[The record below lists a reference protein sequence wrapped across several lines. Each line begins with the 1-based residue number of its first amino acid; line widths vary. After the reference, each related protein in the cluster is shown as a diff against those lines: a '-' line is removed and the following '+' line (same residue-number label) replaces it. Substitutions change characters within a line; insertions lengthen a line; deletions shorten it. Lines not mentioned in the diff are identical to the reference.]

1 MLELLLG
8 IILGVFIVTPLIII
22 TLLCKFPFKSQLGYK
37 KAQIPTTIP
46 PDSHKGPFLYKLFRS
61 TLIPPAIPTS
71 FQSVQ
76 SVQSVQSA
84 QSTQPTQST
93 QPAQPDQT
101 TIQSN
106 HSSQPQPQPQPQP
119 PTLLDTTRSSLIKQ
133 LLNNG
138 KIGDGSIQWVNLII
152 ISFVSIFKQILNI
165 SDQETIKLC
174 KELNISPSGTQ
185 DSYRIANAAGNDSN
199 VTIGEMYGVPLASTN
214 NNNNNNN
221 SNNNNN
227 NNNNNTNNNND
238 NDDRINKTDTN
249 PSSIPTSSGSTTF
262 LPLINRLLLQK
273 LQNIPFLGPTRVTY
287 LDIRSILPQINSISL
302 IHYDKDTDG
311 FVIDIDVSFAT
322 DSLVEVDLSADLDF
336 EGLLIAS
343 VPAQVALGNV
353 FISVNIRLA
362 IDPGD
367 IVSLGEL
374 QRSLNRQTNIDGI
387 DPCNELPVPPSV
399 SISLNEP
406 PVVRFDLATS
416 FGYNYWLT
424 NLPFLHSLIHKAVLL
439 GASSILNPHCQTI
452 ELQHGWYHGIVQL
465 LSNMAV
471 GRD

>member
-22 TLLCKFPFKSQLGYK
+22 TLLCKFPFKNQLGYK
-37 KAQIPTTIP
+37 KAQIPTTVP

-61 TLIPPAIPTS
+61 TLIPPTISTS
-71 FQSVQ
+71 SQPIQ
-76 SVQSVQSA
+76 PL
-84 QSTQPTQST
+84 QSTH
-93 QPAQPDQT
+93 PDQT
-101 TIQSN
+101 TIESN
-106 HSSQPQPQPQPQP
+106 HSSQPQPQPQSQP

-133 LLNNG
+133 LLKNG

-174 KELNISPSGTQ
+174 KELNISPTGTQ
-185 DSYRIANAAGNDSN
+185 DSYRIGNAAGIDNN

-214 NNNNNNN
+214 NTNNK
-221 SNNNNN
+221 NNNNN
-227 NNNNNTNNNND
+227 NNNDNNNND
-238 NDDRINKTDTN
+238 DHNDDSINKTDTN
-249 PSSIPTSSGSTTF
+249 PSRVLTSSGSTTF
-262 LPLINRLLLQK
+262 LPLINRLLLEK

-302 IHYDKDTDG
+302 IHYDEDTNG

-353 FISVNIRLA
+353 FISVNMRLA

-374 QRSLNRQTNIDGI
+374 QHSLNRQTNIDGI
-387 DPCNELPVPPSV
+387 DPCSELPVPPSV

-452 ELQHGWYHGIVQL
+452 ELEHGWYHGIVQL

-471 GRD
+471 GKD